1 MVSQSGV
8 YPMSWVSDVL
18 AYSLPFLGLVLV
30 ITVVHELGHFIV
42 ARWCGVRVHAFSVG
56 FGRELVGF
64 TDRHGTRFKLCLL
77 PLGGYVK
84 MFGEQGFM
92 RDANGRIR
100 LLERHERERS
110 FFHKSIEQRVAIVF
124 AGPLVNVVF
133 GGVVLALVLLF
144 VGMPVPSPTIGKVV
158 AGSPAAA
165 AGLQVG
171 DRILAVDGAPV
182 QRMDAVVDAVAGDAD
197 RMLTLDVKRGT
208 QDLRLVVDMRHLPAG
223 AGLGVAAVAAERLP
237 IDPAAAVVES
247 TKITGAFIVASVDG
261 IVEIVTGQRRL
272 DDLAGPVRIAEVS
285 GKAFVERGFVALLIL
300 MAVLSVNVGIVNL
313 LPIPVLDGG
322 HLVFL
327 AIEAVRSRP
336 LSPRVLKFCSLGGL
350 AALLVIFVLVTGHD
364 LARLGLFGLD

>member
-1 MVSQSGV
+1 
-8 YPMSWVSDVL
+8 MSWVSDVL
-18 AYSLPFLGLVLV
+18 AYSLPFLGVVLV
-30 ITVVHELGHFIV
+30 ITLVHELGHFLV
-42 ARWCGVRVHAFSVG
+42 ARWCGVRVQAFSVG
-56 FGRELVGF
+56 FGRELIGF
-64 TDRHGTRFKLCLL
+64 TDRHGTRFKLSLL

-110 FFHKSIEQRVAIVF
+110 FFHKSIGQRAAIVF
-124 AGPLVNVVF
+124 AGPLVNIVF
-133 GGVVLALVLLF
+133 GGVVLALVFLF
-144 VGMPVPSPTIGKVV
+144 VGLPVPSPTIGKVL

-165 AGLQVG
+165 AGVRVG
-171 DRILAVDGAPV
+171 DRVLAVDGVPV
-182 QRMDAVVDAVAGDAD
+182 RRMDSLVDAVARDAD
-197 RMLTLDVKRGT
+197 RVLALDLRRDM
-208 QDLRLVVDMRHLPAG
+208 QDFRLVVDMRHLPDG
-223 AGLGVAAVAAERLP
+223 TGLGIAAVSVERMP
-237 IDPAAAVVES
+237 IDPVAAVVEG
-247 TKITGAFIVASVDG
+247 TRFTGTFIAASVDG

-285 GKAFVERGFVALLIL
+285 GKALIERGLVALLVL

-364 LARLGLFGLD
+364 LARLGVFGLD

>member
-1 MVSQSGV
+1 
-8 YPMSWVSDVL
+8 MSWVSAVI
-18 AYSLPFLGLVLV
+18 AYSLPFLGVVLV
-30 ITVVHELGHFIV
+30 ITLVHELGHFIV
-42 ARWCGVRVHAFSVG
+42 ARWCGVRVEAFAVG
-56 FGRELVGF
+56 FGRELIGF
-64 TDRHGTRFKLCLL
+64 TDRRGTRFKLCLL

-110 FFHKSIEQRVAIVF
+110 FFHKSIGQRAAIVF

-133 GGVVLALVLLF
+133 GGVVLAVLILF
-144 VGMPVPSPTIGKVV
+144 LGLPVPSPTIGKVI
-158 AGSPAAA
+158 ADSPAAA

-171 DRILAVDGAPV
+171 DRILAVDGEPV
-182 QRMDAVVDAVAGDAD
+182 QRMDSVLDAAARDSD
-197 RMLTLDVKRGT
+197 RMLALDVRRGGR
-208 QDLRLVVDMRHLPAG
+208 DLRLVVDLRHSPDAV
-223 AGLGVAAVAAERLP
+223 GLGIAAAAPER
-237 IDPAAAVVES
+237 IAVDPVTAVVEG
-247 TKITGAFIVASVDG
+247 TKFTGTFVVASVDG

-285 GKAFVERGFVALLIL
+285 GKAFVERGFVALMVL

-327 AIEAVRSRP
+327 GIEAVRSRP